1 MSERGGQHLYLVI
14 GFQSFGKHPA
24 MDLRA
29 AENSLS
35 VPESGECNL
44 FLHTYWSSSNS
55 RSHSA
60 PMARG
65 SYRRAAARFSRLFFS
80 CHAESSSACP
90 SWSAYS
96 RRSNGGTTIPH
107 ARFLYVFLSDRVYYF
122 TKFSDNDLP
131 FVMIL
136 DVSWAF
142 FRHGLP

>member
-14 GFQSFGKHPA
+14 GFQPFGKHPA

-29 AENSLS
+29 AENPLS
-35 VPESGECNL
+35 VPEGGECDF
-44 FLHTYWSSSNS
+44 FLHIHWSSSNS

-65 SYRRAAARFSRLFFS
+65 SYRRAASRFSRLIFS
-80 CHAESSSACP
+80 CHAESSSAWP

-107 ARFLYVFLSDRVYYF
+107 ARFLYVFLSDRVYYCP
-122 TKFSDNDLP
+122 KFSDNDFP

-136 DVSWAF
+136 DVSWTF
-142 FRHGLP
+142 PRHGLS